1 MDSFTYNIIYR
12 PDSIEDICAYQQVM
26 EYEVS
31 NIFRKKI
38 NDEEESDNQINSQDN
53 EMTGLELSD
62 NKNVLEFVSEHP
74 GRKYIGLKKIKKI
87 KIPILYTS
95 PFCDIEELYLEE
107 DENKVKNHTKI
118 LREGYALKALLLFL
132 PFRSRED
139 LIDTCDGTHW
149 TRFNTAKN

>member
-53 EMTGLELSD
+53 EMTGLELSY
-62 NKNVLEFVSEHP
+62 NKMYWN
-74 GRKYIGLKKIKKI
+74 
-87 KIPILYTS
+87 
-95 PFCDIEELYLEE
+95 
-107 DENKVKNHTKI
+107 
-118 LREGYALKALLLFL
+118 LFL
-132 PFRSRED
+132 STLGE
-139 LIDTCDGTHW
+139 
-149 TRFNTAKN
+149 NTLD